1 MQAASGAR
9 SECERS
15 VRGQSTKCPRA
26 ELQAAEMAVETGM
39 CVEVQR
45 FKRRNNKKKK
55 YMAWAEEEASWGC
68 IRIAVVLLK
77 SPQGQCGVGSESR
90 HAFKS

>member
-1 MQAASGAR
+1 MWKYRDSKEGII
-9 SECERS
+9 
-15 VRGQSTKCPRA
+15 
-26 ELQAAEMAVETGM
+26 
-39 CVEVQR
+39 
-45 FKRRNNKKKK
+45 KKK